1 MKLDKIKVVIIDDHQ
16 IVIDGLKL
24 LLNDVVDIE
33 VAHESTKPE
42 DVLIKIKE
50 IVFDVLII
58 DLMMPV
64 MDGITFIKELRKF
77 MPEQKVIVLSMNND
91 GLQADQLINDL
102 NINAYL
108 LKTIGKS
115 ELEKAIKKVAAGDCY
130 FSEEVLIELE
140 RYEKIKAL
148 NNNIHLTV
156 REIEIIKCIS
166 NDFTNK
172 QIAANLFISERT
184 VETHRKNI
192 FRKTDAHSVVALL
205 DFAKKMR
212 LI

>member
-1 MKLDKIKVVIIDDHQ
+1 MIKTKVVIIDDHQ
-16 IVIDGLKL
+16 IIIDGLKL
-24 LLNDVVDIE
+24 LLNDVNE
-33 VAHESTKPE
+33 VEVVYESTQPE
-42 DVLIKIKE
+42 EAILKVKE
-50 IVFDVLII
+50 LVFDILII
-58 DLMMPV
+58 DLMMPI
-64 MDGITFIKELRKF
+64 MDGITFIKELRRF

-91 GLQADQLINDL
+91 GLQADQLINEF

-115 ELEKAIKKVAAGDCY
+115 ELAKAIKKVAGGEYY
-130 FSEEVLIELE
+130 FSEEVLVELE
-140 RYEKIKAL
+140 RYQKIKIIS
-148 NNNIHLTV
+148 NDIHLTA
-156 REIEIIKCIS
+156 REIEIINCIS
-166 NDFTNK
+166 SDLSNK

-192 FRKTDAHSVVALL
+192 FRKTSTHSVVALL